1 MVTCNGDRM
10 AGAIVFQ
17 RLDGKADSLFVAGPL
32 CTTKLRATKL
42 YVDLGGGLPARPI
55 TEFLLGAV

>member
-1 MVTCNGDRM
+1 M

-55 TEFLLGAV
+55 TEFLLRAV